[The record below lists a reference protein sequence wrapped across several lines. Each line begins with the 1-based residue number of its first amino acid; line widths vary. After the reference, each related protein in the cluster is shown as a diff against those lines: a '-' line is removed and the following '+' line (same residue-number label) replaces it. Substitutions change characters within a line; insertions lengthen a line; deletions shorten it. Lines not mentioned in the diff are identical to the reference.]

1 MEKSEKVNETDR
13 ESACSW
19 PLQISAPPIC
29 LLSDNYVC
37 LCTAVSAHFLSI
49 LHSRS
54 FTKPLNNDYL
64 SLNLSFLLSL
74 KLFSYIPS
82 SFTQF
87 STTCLLARV
96 PAEWAKE
103 EEAILSSLCF
113 PASYNETLT
122 CCVCLSSDLG
132 VRMPSTCIFCPRVFY
147 NIWVQVVQWKLSPE
161 SLWSQTK
168 TSCYTCCCINWSD
181 RRSPIYSAPV
191 LQVWKK

>member
-82 SFTQF
+82 SVPQF
-87 STTCLLARV
+87 STARV

-103 EEAILSSLCF
+103 EYAILSSLCF
-113 PASYNETLT
+113 PASYNGTLT
-122 CCVCLSSDLG
+122 CCLCLSSDLG
-132 VRMPSTCIFCPRVFY
+132 VRRMPSTCISVPGFSTTSGFKLY
-147 NIWVQVVQWKLSPE
+147 NENWARKFVKSDKNFLLHLLLYKLVWQEISYLL
-161 SLWSQTK
+161 SSRS
-168 TSCYTCCCINWSD
+168 TS
-181 RRSPIYSAPV
+181 V
-191 LQVWKK
+191 LVGKK

>member
-54 FTKPLNNDYL
+54 FTKPLNKDYL

-74 KLFSYIPS
+74 KRISFIPS
-82 SFTQF
+82 SFPQF
-87 STTCLLARV
+87 STMCVFARV
-96 PAEWAKE
+96 PAE
-103 EEAILSSLCF
+103 
-113 PASYNETLT
+113 
-122 CCVCLSSDLG
+122 
-132 VRMPSTCIFCPRVFY
+132 
-147 NIWVQVVQWKLSPE
+147 
-161 SLWSQTK
+161 
-168 TSCYTCCCINWSD
+168 
-181 RRSPIYSAPV
+181 
-191 LQVWKK
+191 